1 VRALLTPYPQRDA
14 NIVILKPGRALMG
27 LFSHQRLLISTV
39 PEELKDFPIGE
50 IPAVSQS
57 LVDDERLHGFFTNE
71 RVIGAAGG
79 AWGMKSWLETMPCCQ
94 WENTPDGYH
103 DNNLGMLDYDNS
115 AIRLC
120 WHHEH
125 KLRQMILPELD
136 RLAYQNIATW
146 VVHTA
151 QHRLKL
157 PQGHQ
162 LSFFELCWWA
172 VTAGV
177 IDVMPDSAARH
188 ALRWKP
194 AEPIKPVGREA
205 DIQPEAV
212 PVEVLVEKAEKVKP
226 VLALAIDPETPESFM
241 LRPKRRRWVNP
252 NYTQWVKRQPCCGCG
267 NQADDPHHITGYG
280 LGGMATKSHDMFVI
294 PLCRRCHDALHANTS
309 AWEEENGSQAVL
321 ALKTIDSALAMGVI
335 TTGKAK

>member
-1 VRALLTPYPQRDA
+1 
-14 NIVILKPGRALMG
+14 MG
-27 LFSHQRLLISTV
+27 LFGHKRLLISTV

-57 LVDDERLHGFFTNE
+57 LVDDERLRGFFTNE
-71 RVIGAAGG
+71 RVISAAGRI
-79 AWGMKSWLETMPCCQ
+79 WGMKSWLENMPCCQ
-94 WENTPDGYH
+94 WDNAPDGYH
-103 DNNLGMLDYDNS
+103 DNNLGIMDYDNS
-115 AIRLC
+115 AVRLC

-125 KLRQMILPELD
+125 KLGQMILPELD
-136 RLAYQNIATW
+136 RLAYQNLATW

-151 QHRLKL
+151 LSRLKL

-172 VTAGV
+172 VTVGV

-194 AEPIKPVGREA
+194 AETIKPVGRES
-205 DIQPEAV
+205 DIVPEEPPAK
-212 PVEVLVEKAEKVKP
+212 VLIERTEPAKAI
-226 VLALAIDPETPESFM
+226 LYLAIDPETPESLM
-241 LRPKRRRWVNP
+241 LRPKRRRWENAK
-252 NYTQWVKRQPCCGCG
+252 YTQWVKRQACCGCG
-267 NQADDPHHITGYG
+267 NQGDDPHHITGYG

-309 AWEEENGSQAVL
+309 AWEEENGTQAELV
-321 ALKTIDSALAMGVI
+321 LKTLDRALAMGVI
-335 TTGKAK
+335 ATGKAK